1 MTVFSQPNP
10 QNTHLCDLSAWHVIT
25 QGTLEVSSWCYLRHK
40 TSLFLLCV
48 TGFPSCVS
56 QREKGKKMKEQK
68 KEKRG
73 SQRDGKGEE
82 GCVG

>member
-1 MTVFSQPNP
+1 MIIFSQPNP

-56 QREKGKKMKEQK
+56 QKEKMKEQR

-73 SQRDGKGEE
+73 SQRDGKEEE
-82 GCVG
+82 G